1 MEDRPISKNIRLN
14 DKIRVRDVRLIDSEG
29 QQLGI
34 VLIEEALRLAREAG
48 LDLVEI
54 APNEKPPVCRIM
66 DYGKFQFEQRKKQHA
81 AKKKQKQI
89 QIKEIKMRPTTEEAD
104 YQVKLRSLLRFLE
117 EGDKVKVTIRFRGRE
132 VMHNDLGFELLKRIE
147 KDIADL
153 GIVEQHPRLEGR
165 QMGMLIAS
173 NKKGGSK

>member
-1 MEDRPISKNIRLN
+1 VNWRQTISKNIRLN
-14 DKIRVRDVRLIDSEG
+14 DKIRVRDVRLIDNEG

-34 VLIEEALRLAREAG
+34 VAIEEALRLAREAE

-153 GIVEQHPRLEGR
+153 GVVEQHPRLEGR
-165 QMGMLIAS
+165 QMGMMIAS
-173 NKKGGSK
+173 SKKAK

>member
-1 MEDRPISKNIRLN
+1 MGDSSISKNIRLN
-14 DKIRVRDVRLIDSEG
+14 DKIRVREVRLIDNEG

-34 VLIEEALRLAREAG
+34 VLIEEALRLAREAE

-66 DYGKFQFEQRKKQHA
+66 DYGKFLFEQRKKQHA

-89 QIKEIKMRPTTEEAD
+89 QIKEIKFRPTTEEAD
-104 YQVKLRSLLRFLE
+104 YQVKLRNLRRFLE
-117 EGDKVKVTIRFRGRE
+117 EGDKVKLTIRFRGRE
-132 VMHNDLGFELLKRIE
+132 VMHNDLGLALLKRVE
-147 KDIADL
+147 QDILDI
-153 GIVEQHPRLEGR
+153 GVVEQHPRLEGR

-173 NKKGGSK
+173 NKKGK

>member
-1 MEDRPISKNIRLN
+1 
-14 DKIRVRDVRLIDSEG
+14 VREVRLIDHEG

-34 VLIEEALRLAREAG
+34 VAIEEALRLAQNAE

-66 DYGKFQFEQRKKQHA
+66 DYGKFLFEQNKKQHA

-104 YQVKLRSLLRFLE
+104 YQVKLRNLKRFLE

-147 KDIADL
+147 KDVADL
-153 GIVEQHPRLEGR
+153 GIIEQHPRLEGR
-165 QMGMLIAS
+165 QMGMLIGPG
-173 NKKGGSK
+173 KKGKS

>member
-1 MEDRPISKNIRLN
+1 LEDRPISKNIRLN

-173 NKKGGSK
+173 NKKGK

>member
-1 MEDRPISKNIRLN
+1 LEDRPISKNIRLN

-147 KDIADL
+147 KDIAEL

-173 NKKGGSK
+173 NKKGK

>member
-1 MEDRPISKNIRLN
+1 M
-14 DKIRVRDVRLIDSEG
+14 
-29 QQLGI
+29 
-34 VLIEEALRLAREAG
+34 RLARDAE

-89 QIKEIKMRPTTEEAD
+89 QIKELKLRPTTEEAD
-104 YQVKLRSLLRFLE
+104 YQVKLRSLIRFLE
-117 EGDKVKVTIRFRGRE
+117 EGDKVKITIRFRGRE

-153 GIVEQHPRLEGR
+153 GVVEQHPRLEGR

-173 NKKGGSK
+173 NKKAK

>member
-1 MEDRPISKNIRLN
+1 M
-14 DKIRVRDVRLIDSEG
+14 
-29 QQLGI
+29 
-34 VLIEEALRLAREAG
+34 RLAREAE

-153 GIVEQHPRLEGR
+153 GVVEQHPRLEGR

-173 NKKGGSK
+173 SKKAK

>member
-1 MEDRPISKNIRLN
+1 M
-14 DKIRVRDVRLIDSEG
+14 
-29 QQLGI
+29 
-34 VLIEEALRLAREAG
+34 RLAQEVS

-66 DYGKFQFEQRKKQHA
+66 DYGKFLFEQRKKQHA

-104 YQVKLRSLLRFLE
+104 YQVKLKNLKRFLE
-117 EGDKVKVTIRFRGRE
+117 DGDKVKVTIRFRGRE

-147 KDIADL
+147 KDIEDL
-153 GIVEQHPRLEGR
+153 GTIEQHPRLEGR
-165 QMGMLIAS
+165 QMGMLIGPGKKEGGRKAEVKAS
-173 NKKGGSK
+173 G

>member
-1 MEDRPISKNIRLN
+1 MNWRQTISKNIRLN
-14 DKIRVRDVRLIDSEG
+14 DKIRVRDVRLIDNEG

-34 VLIEEALRLAREAG
+34 VAIEEALRLAREAE

-153 GIVEQHPRLEGR
+153 GVVEQHPRLEGR
-165 QMGMLIAS
+165 QMGMMIAS
-173 NKKGGSK
+173 SKKAK

>member
-1 MEDRPISKNIRLN
+1 M
-14 DKIRVRDVRLIDSEG
+14 RLIDSEG

-34 VLIEEALRLAREAG
+34 VLIEDALRLAREAE

-66 DYGKFQFEQRKKQHA
+66 DYGKFLFEQRKKQHA

-89 QIKEIKMRPTTEEAD
+89 QIKEIKLRPTTEEAD
-104 YQVKLRSLLRFLE
+104 YQVKLRSLIRFLE
-117 EGDKVKVTIRFRGRE
+117 EGDKVKITIRFRGRE

-147 KDIADL
+147 KDIEQL

-173 NKKGGSK
+173 NKKAK